1 MNNKIKKKSL
11 QYFLRIIKVNI
22 FMITINCRLFQAMNA
37 ANQLQQ
43 DRINN
48 NNTTAA
54 TPTPSLNILEH
65 RIYTIAPIW
74 KRVVAE
80 MIDFVILLVLKE

>member
-1 MNNKIKKKSL
+1 MHKDIIVTKKRQNGKIEKT
-11 QYFLRIIKVNI
+11 FL
-22 FMITINCRLFQAMNA
+22 ITYNYRLFQAVNA

-48 NNTTAA
+48 NNITPATT
-54 TPTPSLNILEH
+54 TPSLNILEH

>member
-1 MNNKIKKKSL
+1 
-11 QYFLRIIKVNI
+11 
-22 FMITINCRLFQAMNA
+22 MITLNCRLFQAMNA